1 MWLNEMTKIIQ
12 DLKTEFS
19 KEVKILKKAKTEL
32 KMELKSSTQLE
43 NSPAQRN
50 AVSVQWAG

>member
-43 NSPAQRN
+43 NSPEQRN